1 MLTFLLTLPQSGFL
15 LSFFYVNIYILH
27 WILYISSE
35 TETQTQIEPEA
46 LRIDVSLE
54 LFKLQNVHCIYK
66 Y

>member
-1 MLTFLLTLPQSGFL
+1 MLTFLLTLPQSGSL
-15 LSFFYVNIYILH
+15 LSFVYVNIYILH